1 MLKNKMAAYH
11 SLMSIEHGYKFLKD
25 MKLIFEPR
33 VTGSL
38 CITKILYNKS
48 LLRNVFLA

>member
-1 MLKNKMAAYH
+1 MLKNKIAA
-11 SLMSIEHGYKFLKD
+11 IIVGQGYKFLKD

-38 CITKILYNKS
+38 CISKILYNKS
-48 LLRNVFLA
+48 LLRNVFLL